1 MNISIAKTNV
11 DTGSSAYGA
20 QIASNSSAVPSISI
34 VKSANKG
41 EVTVNSTIDDNA
53 TKKPVTV
60 AELKKITAAM
70 NQFVETMDTN
80 IRFKFHEKTK
90 ELMVQVVDQ
99 SNNKVLKEIPSK
111 EFLDTIAVIRSVV
124 GMMLDK
130 KM

>member
-1 MNISIAKTNV
+1 MNISTAKTNV